1 MVAIL
6 SLLNKNLSKSKQ
18 QRQRKNKT
26 LKGINTQHKL
36 FIHG

>member
-6 SLLNKNLSKSKQ
+6 SLLNKNLPKSKQ
-18 QRQRKNKT
+18 Q
-26 LKGINTQHKL
+26 GNTQHKL